1 MIKRLKLLIII
12 VIVFG
17 ILFIT
22 LYTPTGVIKRHLF
35 FDNPIQSLT
44 CTIKKSDFVDTSY
57 GQQYLVYG
65 FNGIYFA
72 YIKRNSIGWC
82 YWSGGGSGP

>member
-1 MIKRLKLLIII
+1 MKFRKLLIFVII
-12 VIVFG
+12 TLGIV
-17 ILFIT
+17 LFT
-22 LYTPTGVIKRHLF
+22 LYTPVGAVKRHLF

-44 CTIKKSDFVDTSY
+44 CFIKKSDFIDTLY
-57 GQQYLVYG
+57 GQQYQVYG

-72 YIKRNSIGWC
+72 YVKRNSIGWC